1 MSRFAPL
8 FTAPVARMSALN
20 IGTCEE
26 EGVNASLLDQADRE
40 IQAKFPKMH
49 SFLLLRHG
57 KLIWERYYNGHE
69 VSSLNDLRSATKSF
83 TSTLIGIAMA
93 RGDMPG
99 PETAVH
105 KLLPEYL
112 PRRKETLLEQ
122 ITIRHLLTMTSGLYW
137 QTGKKLG
144 EAFIHR
150 FHRSKS
156 WPSFALRLP
165 VQEDQLGVF
174 QYRSVDS
181 HLLSVL
187 LTHCCGIDAYTY
199 ALQHLFEPLGFGRSG
214 WAQDPEGYT
223 MGHIGLYLTSR
234 DMAKFG
240 DCCLHQGSWNG
251 TELIPADWL
260 HQATQ
265 RQVEGYPEFGDYGFQ
280 WWTGRLH
287 GINYACAHGHG
298 GQQIYLVPEANAVA
312 VFTADSKV
320 SRWKNP
326 RTLLERYV
334 FPAVSSLNLERS

>member
-1 MSRFAPL
+1 MRRYTPL
-8 FTAPVARMSALN
+8 FTTPITDMP
-20 IGTCEE
+20 IPDTGTGEE
-26 EGVNASLLDQADRE
+26 EGVHVSLLEQSDHE
-40 IQAKFPKMH
+40 IRSKFTKMRSCLVLH
-49 SFLLLRHG
+49 RG

-69 VSSLNDLRSATKSF
+69 ASSLNDLRSATKSF
-83 TSTLIGIAMA
+83 TSTLVGIAMA
-93 RGDMPG
+93 RGEMPG
-99 PETAVH
+99 PDTAVH

-112 PRRKETLLEQ
+112 PGRDDPLLEQ

-144 EAFIHR
+144 EPFIRR

-165 VQEDQLGVF
+165 VKADQLGVF

-187 LTHCCGIDAYTY
+187 LTRCCGTDAYTY
-199 ALQHLFEPLGFGRSG
+199 ALQHLFEPLGFGKSD
-214 WAQDPEGYT
+214 WDHDPEGYT

-251 TELIPADWL
+251 QELIPADWL
-260 HQATQ
+260 CQATQ
-265 RQVEGYPEFGDYGFQ
+265 PQVEGYPEFGDYGFQ

-287 GINYACAHGHG
+287 SIDYACAHGHG
-298 GQQIYLVPEANAVA
+298 GQQIYLLPEADAVV

-326 RTLLERYV
+326 RSLLERYIL
-334 FPAVSSLNLERS
+334 PAIFSFNLEHS